1 MKKHYSG
8 NALYLTNPY
17 FEKKSTQCVIIF
29 GELNVE

>member
-8 NALYLTNPY
+8 TALLLTNPY
-17 FEKKSTQCVIIF
+17 FEKKNTQFVIFF